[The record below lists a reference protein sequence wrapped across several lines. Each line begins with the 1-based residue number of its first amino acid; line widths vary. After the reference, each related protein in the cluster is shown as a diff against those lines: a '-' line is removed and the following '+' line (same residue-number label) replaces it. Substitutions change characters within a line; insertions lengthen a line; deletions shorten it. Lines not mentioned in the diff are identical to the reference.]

1 MYISYSGPLSNGWNR
16 MKKALFQPFDINK
29 WIRVGFT
36 AWLAGFTD
44 CNGGSGGN
52 SSGKGKADW
61 DEFFSFPE
69 TAHNWLLDNP
79 IWFNLIILGVI
90 FLFILIT
97 VITWLSSRGKFM
109 FLHNVVNNKQ
119 DISFPWR
126 EYGKEGN
133 SLFVWNF
140 FVGWFVCAAFIVFL
154 VYCFTT
160 SKNLY
165 YGDFPDIAVFW
176 SITTMIFMFIGLI
189 IIFGYHSLFLKDFV
203 VPIMYKQRVGV
214 IRGWANFLTLFG
226 RHFFTFIIYGL
237 FIFVLGIAVV
247 ITVVLFALITCCIGL
262 LLMAIPFVG
271 AVILLPVSYTFRAFS
286 VEFLGQFGEKYN
298 LFPPIAEV

>member
-1 MYISYSGPLSNGWNR
+1 
-16 MKKALFQPFDINK
+16 
-29 WIRVGFT
+29 
-36 AWLAGFTD
+36 
-44 CNGGSGGN
+44 
-52 SSGKGKADW
+52 
-61 DEFFSFPE
+61 
-69 TAHNWLLDNP
+69 
-79 IWFNLIILGVI
+79 
-90 FLFILIT
+90 
-97 VITWLSSRGKFM
+97 
-109 FLHNVVNNKQ
+109 
-119 DISFPWR
+119 
-126 EYGKEGN
+126 
-133 SLFVWNF
+133 
-140 FVGWFVCAAFIVFL
+140 
-154 VYCFTT
+154 
-160 SKNLY
+160 
-165 YGDFPDIAVFW
+165 
-176 SITTMIFMFIGLI
+176 MFIGLI